1 MMSRLKEYYRT
12 TVVPEMKRDHGYTNA
27 LQVPRLQKIVI
38 NMGFDA
44 EAERDTIKAVTE
56 DLSRIVGQ
64 KPRTNKARKS
74 ISNFRLREGMV
85 VGAKATLRGDRM
97 YEFLDRLVTAALPR
111 IRDFRG
117 VPVRSFDGR
126 GNYSLG
132 LTEHTIFPEI
142 NPDQVKKV
150 HGMDIT
156 FVTNARTNDEAK
168 DLLRR
173 LGMPFAR

>member
-12 TVVPEMKRDHGYTNA
+12 TVVPEMKRDHGYANA

-44 EAERDTIKAVTE
+44 EAERDMIKAVTE

-97 YEFLDRLVTAALPR
+97 YEFLDRLVSAALPR

-117 VPVRSFDGR
+117 VPARSFDGR

-156 FVTNARTNDEAK
+156 FVTNAGTDDEAK
-168 DLLRR
+168 DLLQR